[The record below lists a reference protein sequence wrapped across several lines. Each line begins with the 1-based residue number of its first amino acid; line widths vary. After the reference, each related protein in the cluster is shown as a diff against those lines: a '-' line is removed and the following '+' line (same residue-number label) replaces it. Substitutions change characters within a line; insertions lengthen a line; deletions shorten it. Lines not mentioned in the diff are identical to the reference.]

1 MTTASNDED
10 DNEGL
15 ENDSDDERDQEE
27 GVEEGNRDVV
37 LDPLHDQHPHQYRG
51 TRAFRRREAQIR
63 WANMTAPVDGKL
75 TCGLFQHC
83 HLPQEHGLYCQYH
96 SLSLDRLRTQSYQY
110 TTALTTGTITAMKPI
125 IIRVLDPAGT
135 VEATM
140 EVSVPRWSPTTPT
153 RFRSEVLEFP
163 ESGAAVISGA
173 IDFKRRSF
181 GTFARAV
188 SYALGYIVDPQ

>member
-27 GVEEGNRDVV
+27 GVEEGNQDVV

-96 SLSLDRLRTQSYQY
+96 SLSLDRYVTS
-110 TTALTTGTITAMKPI
+110 TSKKP
-125 IIRVLDPAGT
+125 
-135 VEATM
+135 
-140 EVSVPRWSPTTPT
+140 VPSPTLQ
-153 RFRSEVLEFP
+153 RHGLKESELESLDTLRGLYSSDKTWIIDFEFISLIAVKSAVP
-163 ESGAAVISGA
+163 FTVSIRTVQGQGLLDAVIDSEH
-173 IDFKRRSF
+173 SH
-181 GTFARAV
+181 T
-188 SYALGYIVDPQ
+188 STQ